1 MFDLLEIALGRAQD
15 LKADFCDLRL
25 VDETSEML
33 RYKNRSLA
41 ELSRETSIGIGI
53 RVLHDGGWGFSA
65 TQSLAPSDIVAAV
78 DTALALAKASSA
90 TFTAA
95 RQGYRLAPEPAWQ
108 ERWLGPCQK
117 DPFSI
122 QIEDKLALLQVCAD
136 EMAAVPGI
144 TLSQGFLHFI
154 RTDKYFA
161 STEGARIHQ
170 TMYRTGCLIEATAS
184 DDQDI
189 QRRSY
194 PCSFGQYESAGYE
207 MVEHWAMQDH
217 ARRIATEAVEL
228 LTADRCP
235 EGYFD
240 TILGGSQ
247 LGLQIHESMGHPS
260 ELDRALGEEINF
272 AGASFLK
279 PELINN
285 LRYGSPL
292 VHLVADATAPGAM
305 GSFGYDDEGVQA
317 QRIDLVKDGI
327 FKGYLSSRDTAS
339 ILGLERSG
347 GCMRAQNWCFQPIIR
362 MTNISLEPGKT
373 PCSLDELISD
383 TGSGLYLETNR
394 SWSIDS
400 MRYNFQFSTEYARE
414 IKNGK
419 LGRLLKNPSYSG
431 ITTDFWQS
439 MDALCDRESWVQWGT
454 PNCGKGQPMQVMW
467 TGHGAAPARFRRL
480 KIGAANA

>member
-1 MFDLLEIALGRAQD
+1 M
-15 LKADFCDLRL
+15 
-25 VDETSEML
+25 
-33 RYKNRSLA
+33 
-41 ELSRETSIGIGI
+41 
-53 RVLHDGGWGFSA
+53 
-65 TQSLAPSDIVAAV
+65 
-78 DTALALAKASSA
+78 
-90 TFTAA
+90 
-95 RQGYRLAPEPAWQ
+95 
-108 ERWLGPCQK
+108 
-117 DPFSI
+117 
-122 QIEDKLALLQVCAD
+122 
-136 EMAAVPGI
+136 
-144 TLSQGFLHFI
+144 
-154 RTDKYFA
+154 
-161 STEGARIHQ
+161 
-170 TMYRTGCLIEATAS
+170 
-184 DDQDI
+184 
-189 QRRSY
+189 
-194 PCSFGQYESAGYE
+194 
-207 MVEHWAMQDH
+207 
-217 ARRIATEAVEL
+217 
-228 LTADRCP
+228 
-235 EGYFD
+235 
-240 TILGGSQ
+240 
-247 LGLQIHESMGHPS
+247 
-260 ELDRALGEEINF
+260 
-272 AGASFLK
+272 
-279 PELINN
+279 
-285 LRYGSPL
+285 
-292 VHLVADATAPGAM
+292 HLVADATAPGAL